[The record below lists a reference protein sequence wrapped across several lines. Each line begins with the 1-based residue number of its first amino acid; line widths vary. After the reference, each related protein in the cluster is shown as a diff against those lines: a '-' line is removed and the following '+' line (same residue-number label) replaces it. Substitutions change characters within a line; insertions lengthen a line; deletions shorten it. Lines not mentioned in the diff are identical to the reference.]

1 MAPPLEKIDLTSLDI
16 LVVDDNQFIRRLL
29 IEILRSFGVGSVRQ
43 APAVDEALWKIEHK
57 TPDIIFCDWM
67 MSPVDG
73 LAFLRSVRAK
83 DKTRHTPVV
92 MITGHATTDHVS
104 TALGEGADSYIVKP
118 FRAATVMEHIVKV
131 VMKPADLAYL

>member
-1 MAPPLEKIDLTSLDI
+1 MLDKIDLTSLDI

-29 IEILRSFGVGSVRQ
+29 MEVLRSFGVGSVRQ
-43 APAVDEALWKIEHK
+43 APAVDEALWKIDHK

-73 LAFLRSVRAK
+73 LSFLRRLRGE

-104 TALGEGADSYIVKP
+104 AALGEGADSYIVKP
-118 FRAATVMEHIVKV
+118 FTAATVMEHIVKV
-131 VMKPADLAYL
+131 VLKSGNVEYL